1 MKIKKNKKLLVLLS
15 FLLFLFLIS
24 GCSPINLPE
33 NWIHTIS
40 ASCGSEGSISP
51 SGKVNVLDGFDQS
64 FIITP
69 DPGYQIEE
77 IRVDGYPAKIMNP
90 YIFTDVTQDHTI
102 AVTFNGSSVPGPVHN
117 LIQDTYY
124 ETIQPALDDANNND
138 TIEVYYGIYDENI
151 TFPNDKKIIL
161 QSVYGASS
169 TTIRGIEDFPTVCIE
184 DPLIG
189 TTLNGFTVTHQSGNS
204 GSGIKIN
211 RGFISIDHCI
221 ISGNSSDDYGGGI
234 YNDEGSLTITGSTV
248 SGNDATYDGGGIFN
262 GTSSI
267 SGTISS
273 LTITDSAIF
282 DNSADRFGGGIHNFS
297 SILIITGS
305 NIYNNS
311 ALSNGGGI
319 MIWATGWDSLSI
331 GGVISDDKN
340 FICGNYKSGNNP
352 SLDEQIR
359 AYFLESLYDF
369 FCDTNYI
376 SINCGLLPQAG

>member
-1 MKIKKNKKLLVLLS
+1 MKMKKIKKILVLMF
-15 FLLFLFLIS
+15 FLLFLFLIT
-24 GCSPINLPE
+24 GCSSINLPE
-33 NWIHTIS
+33 NLIHTIS

-51 SGKVNVLDGFDQS
+51 SGKVSVLDGFDQS

-69 DPGYQIEE
+69 DPGYQIKD
-77 IRVDGYPAKIMNP
+77 IRVDGISGKVINP
-90 YIFTDVTQDHTI
+90 YTFTDVTQDHTI
-102 AVTFNGSSVPGPVHN
+102 YVTFSGYPVPGAVHN
-117 LIQDTYY
+117 LTQDTYY
-124 ETIQPALDDANNND
+124 ETIQAALDDANNNN
-138 TIEVYYGIYDENI
+138 TIEVYYGIYDENV

-169 TTIRGIEDFPTVCIE
+169 TTIRGIADFPTVCIE
-184 DPLIG
+184 DCLIG
-189 TTLNGFTVTHQSGNS
+189 TALNGFTVTHQSGNS

-211 RGFISIDHCI
+211 RGFITIDHCI

-248 SGNDATYDGGGIFN
+248 SGNTATCDGGGIFN

-267 SGTISS
+267 SGTSSS

-282 DNSADRFGGGIHNFS
+282 DNSADRYGGGIHNFS
-297 SILIITGS
+297 STLIITGS

-331 GGVISDDKN
+331 GGSNPSDKN

-352 SLDEQIR
+352 SLDQQIR
-359 AYFLESLYDF
+359 AYFLESLYDY
-369 FCDTNYI
+369 FCDTNNI
-376 SINCGLLPQAG
+376 SINCGLLHPVG